1 MAQRATDR
9 IDAVGST
16 VALAI
21 PADPA
26 YIGTVRYF
34 AATIARHEGLPEEL
48 IDGLRLAVSEACA
61 EAIDAGVTG
70 SIRVALSL
78 EPERIDVE
86 VASRSIRPEGEPH
99 GRQGL
104 VPIYRLQLIRALFP
118 DAETGQRHGMTVVR
132 FIVPHASSNDRS
144 ERDVRGFTR
153 DERS

>member
-16 VALAI
+16 AALSI

-26 YIGTVRYF
+26 YVGTVRYF

-48 IDGLRLAVSEACA
+48 IDDLRLAVSEACA

-78 EPERIDVE
+78 DPEGIDVE
-86 VASRSIRPEGEPH
+86 VTSGSPPSEGEPH
-99 GRQGL
+99 GRGGL
-104 VPIYRLQLIRALFP
+104 VAIYRLQLIRALFP
-118 DAETGQRHGMTVVR
+118 DAETDHGNGMRVVR
-132 FIVPHASSNDRS
+132 FTVPHASSN
-144 ERDVRGFTR
+144 GA
-153 DERS
+153 

>member
-16 VALAI
+16 TALAI
-21 PADPA
+21 PADAA
-26 YIGTVRYF
+26 YVGTVRHF

-48 IDGLRLAVSEACA
+48 IDDLRLAVSEACA

-78 EPERIDVE
+78 EPEGIDVE
-86 VASRSIRPEGEPH
+86 VTSGSTQPEGEPD
-99 GRQGL
+99 GGEPL

-118 DAETGQRHGMTVVR
+118 DAETDPGHGVRVVR
-132 FIVPHASSNDRS
+132 FTVPHGGTTGTG
-144 ERDVRGFTR
+144 EG
-153 DERS
+153 

>member
-16 VALAI
+16 TALAI

-26 YIGTVRYF
+26 YVGTVRYF

-48 IDGLRLAVSEACA
+48 IDDLRLAVSEACS

-86 VASRSIRPEGEPH
+86 VTSGSAQSEGEPH
-99 GRQGL
+99 ASEAL
-104 VPIYRLQLIRALFP
+104 VPIYRMQLIRALFP
-118 DAETGQRHGMTVVR
+118 DAKTDPGHGVRVVR
-132 FIVPHASSNDRS
+132 FTVPHASS
-144 ERDVRGFTR
+144 RGV
-153 DERS
+153 